1 MFDNF
6 IETDFMSALN
16 AWDKLN
22 KRVKCIYKQT
32 LYEFD
37 VGIAWRWRT
46 SFKVDAGMIFEG
58 RWFVEK

>member
-6 IETDFMSALN
+6 KETDFMSALN
-16 AWDKLN
+16 KWDKLN
-22 KRVKCIYKQT
+22 KRVKCIYQQR

-37 VGIAWRWRT
+37 INTDWR
-46 SFKVDAGMIFEG
+46 SDFKVNGGMILDG